1 MTSSSARLDASGAPA
16 VASGAGLLVGWLVSG
31 IAYASGPL
39 PDAVCA
45 LLWLA
50 VGGGLA
56 YWLYGRMT
64 SQYADWTDDRLVHTR
79 LGSWIVTV
87 AALLVVMTVL
97 RILFGIGND
106 DELGV
111 MLWGFAPL

>member
-1 MTSSSARLDASGAPA
+1 MSFSTRLDVTGAPV
-16 VASGAGLLVGWLVSG
+16 VASSAGLLVGWLVSG

-39 PDAVCA
+39 PDAVCGLA
-45 LLWLA
+45 WLA
-50 VGGGLA
+50 VGAGVA

-87 AALLVVMTVL
+87 AALLLGLTL
-97 RILFGIGND
+97 IRLAAGIGD
-106 DELGV
+106 DLGE
-111 MLWGFAPL
+111 MLWGFDRL